1 MLDYPF
7 ALKNRLVESILL
19 NSVTCLLRVTIHVS
33 SFVLGGYN
41 SDEFTTVVPTKSDSD
56 DMFVYNC

>member
-1 MLDYPF
+1 MLDYPV
-7 ALKNRLVESILL
+7 ALKNRIFEPSFLDY
-19 NSVTCLLRVTIHVS
+19 VTSLLRVTIHVS
-33 SFVLGGYN
+33 SFVLGGCN